1 MHRLKKKVHL
11 EPVDTRRGVSFVPR
25 RLITAFR
32 RGDRETDDDPFADLS
47 NNPDIVKKLIAKM
60 VTP

>member
-1 MHRLKKKVHL
+1 MLRLMDKMNP
-11 EPVDTRRGVSFVPR
+11 ESVDTRRGVSFVPR

-32 RGDRETDDDPFADLS
+32 RGVRETDNDLS
-47 NNPDIVKKLIAKM
+47 NDPDIVKKHIAKM